1 MQKCVDRVDLETC
14 CRLTFILENWLRHSR
29 ERLLQCLLQ
38 GPYNLQSQYK
48 HSLLAAQVGS
58 GHGFCSVG
66 NLHVTNEHLRSV
78 AQEILSNEAV
88 CSELRFP
95 KLESWERKQIYNAA
109 IRLDLQ
115 IQRAHGRADGT
126 RVKFAREGPQRTVS
140 YSELAPR
147 WEEPLDRWLD
157 LVDWGGMGGTLFY
170 VSPVHRFSVVVVTQ
184 VMGQPKVS
192 WDRRYGMTLRKV
204 VERRL
209 YEARLPQKE
218 ESDLYPPTEP

>member
-1 MQKCVDRVDLETC
+1 MESLRGGLVGPPADYLKFCEALRREDAGLLLCVAGRGWARDLIAE
-14 CRLTFILENWLRHSR
+14 
-29 ERLLQCLLQ
+29 
-38 GPYNLQSQYK
+38 
-48 HSLLAAQVGS
+48 VGS
-58 GHGFCSVG
+58 GNGFCSVG
-66 NLHVTNEHLRSV
+66 NLHVTDEHFRSV

-115 IQRAHGRADGT
+115 IQCAHGRADGT